1 MYASVSTPGGIG
13 NHAAN
18 PWCPSSLR
26 HHHFMFCY
34 RATIQKS
41 PCTPMSTRRWRVGLA
56 VFTACTLACGRA
68 PKSIVPA
75 PLGGVAAAR
84 LARLSLGVN
93 VSEWFNSWGKEKP
106 PFDHGMSDNDLAAI
120 RRLGFT
126 VVRLIVDP
134 RNLRDSTEPG
144 VLDPRVL
151 GYLDHALDRLI
162 AHDLAIIVTPISHGR
177 FFVRDS
183 ASAAAFAQFW
193 EALARSVSHLDPDRL
208 FLEAA
213 NEPPLTPGAWEP
225 FQAEILAAMR
235 RGAPRHTLIATGG
248 SWSTVSGLVAIRP
261 VPDPNVVYTFH
272 VYEPW
277 LFTHQGVP
285 WNGEG
290 QLANLLPYPMDTTR
304 CKSALAQVTDSLP
317 LTDAR
322 DYCAG
327 RWDAGVIADML
338 DRAMQWRETHG
349 VPLFAGELGAY
360 CKAPSPDRLRW
371 FRDVRVELEQRG
383 IGWALWA
390 WEGCFGLDA
399 RHGDDGRLV
408 VDTAVIRALGLRP

>member
-18 PWCPSSLR
+18 PWCLSSLR

-41 PCTPMSTRRWRVGLA
+41 PCTPLSTLRWRVGLA
-56 VFTACTLACGRA
+56 VFTACALACGRA
-68 PKSIVPA
+68 PKSSVPA

-213 NEPPLTPGAWEP
+213 NEPPSTP
-225 FQAEILAAMR
+225 
-235 RGAPRHTLIATGG
+235 
-248 SWSTVSGLVAIRP
+248 
-261 VPDPNVVYTFH
+261 
-272 VYEPW
+272 
-277 LFTHQGVP
+277 
-285 WNGEG
+285 
-290 QLANLLPYPMDTTR
+290 
-304 CKSALAQVTDSLP
+304 
-317 LTDAR
+317 
-322 DYCAG
+322 
-327 RWDAGVIADML
+327 
-338 DRAMQWRETHG
+338 RA
-349 VPLFAGELGAY
+349 
-360 CKAPSPDRLRW
+360 
-371 FRDVRVELEQRG
+371 
-383 IGWALWA
+383 
-390 WEGCFGLDA
+390 
-399 RHGDDGRLV
+399 
-408 VDTAVIRALGLRP
+408 